1 LSIRQKDNN
10 KHGLSTQ
17 ALIKKKGKKMKKI
30 VLTLVALLS
39 LTSVFADEE
48 KTNAVNYV
56 QAYNMNVNMDKL
68 ASYLELS
75 MDQAE
80 AVEDVHKT
88 FCADMMNAATASKDE
103 RQNMLNKAVV
113 KDLKYM
119 HSILDNDQ
127 YRKYLTVLNATLNNR
142 GIQVNAK

>member
-1 LSIRQKDNN
+1 
-10 KHGLSTQ
+10 
-17 ALIKKKGKKMKKI
+17 M
-30 VLTLVALLS
+30 TLVALLS

-142 GIQVNAK
+142 GIQINAK